1 MDSHISPVPL
11 DKAYRVLNHGPTVL
25 VASSHDGVD
34 DVMAAAW
41 ACALDFTPPK
51 LTVVVDKMTKT
62 RELIEKS
69 SRFAVQVPTYAQ
81 LDLTH
86 DVGTSSLLTNKDKLK
101 KCGVELFRAEGC
113 ATPLVAGCSAWLA
126 CRLIPEP
133 RNQELYDLFIGEVVA
148 AWADTRAFSNG
159 HWTFENADPRW
170 RSLHYIAGGHFYL
183 IGEAAAA
190 KSVQSDAAANTATHP
205 APSG

>member
-1 MDSHISPVPL
+1 MQSHISPIPL

-25 VASSHDGVD
+25 VSSSHNGVD

-41 ACALDFTPPK
+41 ACALDFSPPK

-62 RELIEKS
+62 RELIES
-69 SRFAVQVPTYAQ
+69 SSQFAVQIPTFAQ

-86 DVGTSSLLTNKDKLK
+86 EVGTKSLLDSPGKLK
-101 KCGVELFRAEGC
+101 TCGVELFHMDGC
-113 ATPLVAGCSAWLA
+113 SLPFVAGCSAWLA

-133 RNQELYDLFIGEVVA
+133 RNQETYDLFIADVVG
-148 AWADTRAFSNG
+148 AWADTRVFSNG
-159 HWTFENADPRW
+159 RWTFENADPRW
-170 RSLHYIAGGHFYL
+170 RSLHYIAGGHFYV

-190 KSVQSDAAANTATHP
+190 KSVQSETVAI
-205 APSG
+205 

>member
-1 MDSHISPVPL
+1 MHPHISPIPL

-25 VASSHDGVD
+25 VSSRHDGVD
-34 DVMAAAW
+34 DVMAAAC
-41 ACALDFTPPK
+41 ACALDFSPPK

-69 SRFAVQVPTYAQ
+69 EQFAIQVPTFAQ

-86 DVGTSSLLTNKDKLK
+86 DLGTNSLLDKPGKLK
-101 KCGVELFRAEGC
+101 ACGVELFHMDGC

-126 CRLIPEP
+126 CALIPEP
-133 RNQELYDLFIGEVVA
+133 RNQAVYDLFIAEVVG
-148 AWADTRAFSNG
+148 AWADVRAFSDG
-159 HWTFENADPRW
+159 HWTFEKADPQW
-170 RSLHYIAGGHFYL
+170 RSLHYIAGGHFYA

-190 KSVQSDAAANTATHP
+190 KSVQVQASTP
-205 APSG
+205 